1 MLFKK
6 AYVTFATMKKKSIIL
21 ITALVVVISIG
32 NFGLFSLF
40 LNQYKTTLQAQIQ
53 NNTSSVID
61 IIHINPSE
69 LYANN
74 TNISWE
80 DDNKEIISNDFMIN
94 KVIVSVSKYKQSYN
108 VVEKIRENNPELY
121 KRMVLLNRD
130 VVNSDNLS
138 QMGFDD

>member
-80 DDNKEIISNDFMIN
+80 DDNKEIIY
-94 KVIVSVSKYKQSYN
+94 KVI
-108 VVEKIRENNPELY
+108 I
-121 KRMVLLNRD
+121 
-130 VVNSDNLS
+130 
-138 QMGFDD
+138 